1 MATGGSLMG
10 KADAT
15 LVQAAFRE
23 GSSNVQKDLSDVYT
37 KREEAFKTFQEGIS
51 TIFKNLGEE
60 KRENDKKIKEGTEW
74 MNTKTSTWDAIL
86 DIDSQ
91 VSLDF
96 KEDLKNATTD
106 LEKRKIWAKYNNYA
120 EMSGLNKGIME
131 NVIDLGVTGQLLFK
145 AGSKEQETLIQI
157 IDDYNNNTDK
167 TNPAYSDK
175 KGDIVY
181 TNTSDSTQ
189 LTLSEI
195 QRAYGRKDSTA
206 VTDIG
211 KMITDATKNEN
222 NQPYEDSE
230 NGSIP
235 GFKNDLYNKIY
246 RRLSTTNDIINA
258 GQEVH
263 LGMTYS
269 VEDMLSGKGPNNP
282 LTLEL
287 FEMLE
292 TLDMDKDGTP
302 GTTADATWVT
312 SKNATELGKAIMDD
326 DDLYKEVIARAIT
339 NTSGKRAYD
348 INQINKEEEDED
360 PWWKKQGFNNIMQA
374 RQYQDY
380 LKLQANKENSN
391 YIPLGK
397 SKNSLIFVGGGN
409 DYLSEERKNQLDN
422 YGSTIAIKAPFEGLK
437 IDNKNAVIA
446 WDDNI
451 KAYQVQ
457 YADNTKGHI
466 YENKKELIEALF
478 LEGESKNGEWVG
490 EEFANGYFK
499 SQAYQSITDWTK
511 KNLK

>member
-1 MATGGSLMG
+1 
-10 KADAT
+10 
-15 LVQAAFRE
+15 
-23 GSSNVQKDLSDVYT
+23 
-37 KREEAFKTFQEGIS
+37 
-51 TIFKNLGEE
+51 
-60 KRENDKKIKEGTEW
+60 
-74 MNTKTSTWDAIL
+74 
-86 DIDSQ
+86 
-91 VSLDF
+91 
-96 KEDLKNATTD
+96 
-106 LEKRKIWAKYNNYA
+106 
-120 EMSGLNKGIME
+120 
-131 NVIDLGVTGQLLFK
+131 
-145 AGSKEQETLIQI
+145 
-157 IDDYNNNTDK
+157 
-167 TNPAYSDK
+167 
-175 KGDIVY
+175 
-181 TNTSDSTQ
+181 
-189 LTLSEI
+189 
-195 QRAYGRKDSTA
+195 
-206 VTDIG
+206 
-211 KMITDATKNEN
+211 
-222 NQPYEDSE
+222 
-230 NGSIP
+230 
-235 GFKNDLYNKIY
+235 
-246 RRLSTTNDIINA
+246 
-258 GQEVH
+258 
-263 LGMTYS
+263 
-269 VEDMLSGKGPNNP
+269 
-282 LTLEL
+282 
-287 FEMLE
+287 MLE

-360 PWWKKQGFNNIMQA
+360 PWWKKLGFNNIMQA
-374 RQYQDY
+374 REYQDY

-466 YENKKELIEALF
+466 YENKKELIEGLF
-478 LEGESKNGEWVG
+478 LEES

-511 KNLK
+511 KKLK

>member
-258 GQEVH
+258 GQEV
-263 LGMTYS
+263 
-269 VEDMLSGKGPNNP
+269 
-282 LTLEL
+282 
-287 FEMLE
+287 
-292 TLDMDKDGTP
+292 
-302 GTTADATWVT
+302 
-312 SKNATELGKAIMDD
+312 
-326 DDLYKEVIARAIT
+326 
-339 NTSGKRAYD
+339 
-348 INQINKEEEDED
+348 
-360 PWWKKQGFNNIMQA
+360 
-374 RQYQDY
+374 
-380 LKLQANKENSN
+380 
-391 YIPLGK
+391 
-397 SKNSLIFVGGGN
+397 
-409 DYLSEERKNQLDN
+409 QLDWFQIL
-422 YGSTIAIKAPFEGLK
+422 SSF
-437 IDNKNAVIA
+437 
-446 WDDNI
+446 
-451 KAYQVQ
+451 VQ
-457 YADNTKGHI
+457 I
-466 YENKKELIEALF
+466 IL
-478 LEGESKNGEWVG
+478 
-490 EEFANGYFK
+490 
-499 SQAYQSITDWTK
+499 
-511 KNLK
+511 